1 MKDRF
6 SDYADG
12 WMSAADIRVFDRHIA
27 HCSQCAA
34 DYKLFTAT
42 TAALDGIPEVE
53 TPKGLHSAI
62 MRSIRTGAV
71 PTTPKWWQVDWLNAF
86 NVKFPARAFA
96 TGLALTFVFGVLYTL
111 TPVGPATDNLLN
123 PRPQVQIAKAEH
135 SNMALANWGPWGGS
149 STDVRR
155 Q

>member
-1 MKDRF
+1 MKERF

-12 WMSAADIRVFDRHIA
+12 WMSAADLRVFEQHIA

-62 MRSIRTGAV
+62 MRSVRTGAV
-71 PTTPKWWQVDWLNAF
+71 PSTPKWWQFDWLNAL
-86 NVKFPARAFA
+86 NAKFPARAFA
-96 TGLALTFVFGVLYTL
+96 TGLALTFVFGVLYKL
-111 TPVGPATDNLLN
+111 TPVGIVTDNLLAH
-123 PRPQVQIAKAEH
+123 RPKVQIQQAEKV
-135 SNMALANWGPWGGS
+135 NVALANWGPWGGA
-149 STDVRR
+149 STSTRR